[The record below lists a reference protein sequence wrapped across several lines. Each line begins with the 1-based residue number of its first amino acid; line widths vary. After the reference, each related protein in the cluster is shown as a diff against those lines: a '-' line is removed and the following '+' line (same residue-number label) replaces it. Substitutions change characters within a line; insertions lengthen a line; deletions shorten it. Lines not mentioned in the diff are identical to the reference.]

1 MRREGCDVSVFA
13 VEDRF
18 SGRDAAEWTDVALRL
33 HPGRGPGSLG
43 YSPGL
48 AASVTAADLDIL
60 HSHGLWMYPSVVAR
74 KWASRNGKPHVVSPR
89 GMLDPWALANSRW
102 KKRIAWSLFEH
113 GNLSNAACLHALTE
127 AEAGAMRRVG
137 LRNPIAVIPNGV
149 DAPPD
154 TGDPRSP
161 EWLRGDGR
169 ALLLY
174 LGRIHPKKGL
184 LPLVEAWKALARRS
198 DLTRRWVLAI
208 AGWDDGGHLAAL
220 DAAIHAHSL
229 ERDILL
235 PGPLYGEAK
244 DAALRHARA
253 FILPSLSEGL
263 PVAVLEA
270 WSYGLP
276 VFMTGACGLP
286 EGFRE
291 EAALEISVEPG
302 AMAATLADGLGD
314 AAALSAAGARGRALA
329 QRKFAWNR
337 IAADMADVYRW
348 LAGSAPR
355 PSTVL

>member
-1 MRREGCDVSVFA
+1 VI
-13 VEDRF
+13 
-18 SGRDAAEWTDVALRL
+18 
-33 HPGRGPGSLG
+33 
-43 YSPGL
+43 
-48 AASVTAADLDIL
+48 AADLDIL

-127 AEAGAMRRVG
+127 AEAEAMRRVG

-149 DAPPD
+149 DAQPD
-154 TGDPRSP
+154 TGDLRSP
-161 EWLRGDGR
+161 DWLRGDGR

-184 LPLVEAWKALARRS
+184 LPLIVAWKALARRS

-208 AGWDDGGHLAAL
+208 AGWDDGGHLAAI
-220 DAAIHAHSL
+220 DAAIRAHSL

-244 DAALRHARA
+244 DAALRHACA

-291 EAALEISVEPG
+291 EAALEISAEPN

-329 QRKFAWNR
+329 QRKFAWSR